1 MSITILNPLVEFHNK
16 GFRIY
21 EEGKKEE
28 YFILYTI
35 VIRKVSEMFQH
46 TFYLKN
52 GLKVIV
58 LYDERKQDYVQGLK
72 SRFNTMPCYQPSEQT
87 SAPVQASIY

>member
-28 YFILYTI
+28 YFILYAI

-52 GLKVIV
+52 GLKVIL
-58 LYDERKQDYVQGLK
+58 LYDKQKEDYVQNLK
-72 SRFNTMPCYQPSEQT
+72 SRFNTMPYYPPSEQT
-87 SAPVQASIY
+87 SVPIQESIY